1 MKWGGFASSSS
12 QETTGP
18 STRPIFDGLFER
30 GSLVVKTKLPATS
43 AEGKTPPPPPE
54 EPHKPFNYKFDEPV
68 QSTETQTSA
77 SSQAGKASSAKP
89 QSLLTIKREG
99 KHLSRKQKALLQAA
113 AISRTPLP
121 NHEKKEEQTTKEAE
135 AASEPRM
142 ETDEEKKQ
150 FQNRVWNLVRGKW
163 F

>member
-18 STRPIFDGLFER
+18 STRPIFDGIIEH
-30 GSLVVKTKLPATS
+30 GSLLIKNNPLATS
-43 AEGKTPPPPPE
+43 AEDKAPPPPPE
-54 EPHKPFNYKFDEPV
+54 EPHKPFNHEFDEPV
-68 QSTETQTSA
+68 NSTGTQTSA
-77 SSQAGKASSAKP
+77 SSQAGKASAKP

-121 NHEKKEEQTTKEAE
+121 NLEEKEEQRAEKAE

-150 FQNRVWNLVRGKW
+150 FQSRVWDLVKGKW